1 MINAYSIRFLISVCI
16 SFYLFSF
23 FLFLNNKK
31 DAFN

>member
-1 MINAYSIRFLISVCI
+1 MINAYSIRFLISVSI

-23 FLFLNNKK
+23 SLFLNNKK